1 MAGFVDEAQLH
12 VKAGNGGAGAVSFR
26 REAHVSKGGPDG
38 GDGGRGGDIWLVTS
52 TGASSLLAFKD
63 HPHRRAGDGAHGR
76 GKGSRG
82 ADGSDLEVKVPVGT
96 TVRALDGT
104 IVFDLSAT
112 GSRALIARGGRG
124 GKGNAKFL
132 SNRRRAPAF
141 AEQAELGEEH
151 WLNLEL
157 KLLADVA
164 LVGFPNSGKSTLVSA
179 VSAARPKIANYPFT
193 TLEPH
198 LGVVTTG
205 RSGSETDFVIADIPG
220 LIEGAAEGKGLG
232 HQFLRHVERARVLL
246 LLLDLGPE
254 ASPPEVQEEIL
265 LGELGRY
272 RPELLERPRVVV
284 GSKGDIAEPGSYST
298 SSGEIP
304 TGLGMSALVSR
315 LVRIVDEAR
324 RAELPEP
331 VPGFAASAEEIGPEE
346 SEPEE
351 TGSQETG
358 SQETGP
364 GDGMKGAEKNT
375 GSESQKAVARPPSP
389 FVHRP
394 LGESPVEV
402 TRSPDGT
409 YVIGGRSA
417 LRAVA
422 LSDLTNDE
430 ALDLVQVRLRK
441 LGVERALVRAGVRDG
456 DQVQVGDLEFVYHPD
471 DIFTSEPPDS
481 ARTRNRKGKGKQTK
495 GNQPKG
501 NRPRG
506 NRPKGN
512 GQGGSGSGS

>member
-1 MAGFVDEAQLH
+1 MAGFIDEAQLH

-26 REAHVSKGGPDG
+26 REAHVSRGGPDG

-52 TGASSLLAFKD
+52 TGISSLLAFKD
-63 HPHRRAGDGAHGR
+63 HPHRRANDGAHGR

-82 ADGSDLEVKVPVGT
+82 ADGADLEVKVPVGT
-96 TVRALDGT
+96 TVRALDGSN
-104 IVFDLSAT
+104 VADLGAP
-112 GSRALIARGGRG
+112 GDRALIARGGRG

-141 AEQAELGEEH
+141 AEQAEHGEER

-164 LVGFPNSGKSTLVSA
+164 LVGFPNSGKSTFVSA
-179 VSAARPKIANYPFT
+179 VSAAHPKIADYPFT

-198 LGVVTTG
+198 LGVVLTG
-205 RSGSETDFVIADIPG
+205 RSGDETEFVVADIPG

-254 ASPPEVQEEIL
+254 SSAPDVQEEIL

-284 GSKGDIAEPGSYST
+284 GSKGDIAEVGPFAT
-298 SSGEIP
+298 KLGEIP
-304 TGLGMSALVSR
+304 VISAVTGLGMPELVSR
-315 LVRIVDEAR
+315 LSALVTQAR
-324 RAELPEP
+324 KADAAEP
-331 VPGFAASAEEIGPEE
+331 VPGFENGPQSDATQDGPTQTEGKQNGGTQVADDDAD
-346 SEPEE
+346 PAR
-351 TGSQETG
+351 TGG
-358 SQETGP
+358 
-364 GDGMKGAEKNT
+364 
-375 GSESQKAVARPPSP
+375 RPASP

-402 TRSPDGT
+402 TRGPDGT
-409 YVIGGRSA
+409 FVVGGRSA

-422 LSDLTNDE
+422 LSDLTDDE
-430 ALDLVQVRLRK
+430 AMDLVQVRLRK

-456 DQVQVGDLEFVYHPD
+456 DQVQVGDLAFVYHPD
-471 DIFTSEPPDS
+471 DIFTPDVPDS
-481 ARTRNRKGKGKQTK
+481 LARRKRKQTK
-495 GNQPKG
+495 GA
-501 NRPRG
+501 RRG
-506 NRPKGN
+506 GR
-512 GQGGSGSGS
+512 GSKP

>member
-1 MAGFVDEAQLH
+1 MAGFIDEAQLH
-12 VKAGNGGAGAVSFR
+12 VKAGNGGAGTVSFR

-52 TGASSLLAFKD
+52 TGSSSLLAFKD

-82 ADGSDLEVKVPVGT
+82 ADGPDLEVKVPVGT

-104 IVFDLSAT
+104 MVCDLSGL

-164 LVGFPNSGKSTLVSA
+164 LVGFPNCGKSTFVSA
-179 VSAARPKIANYPFT
+179 VSAARPKIADYPFT

-205 RSGSETDFVIADIPG
+205 RSGDETDFVIADIPG

-254 ASPPEVQEEIL
+254 SSDPEIQELIL
-265 LGELGRY
+265 LGELERY

-284 GSKGDIAEPGSYST
+284 GSKGDIAQAGSYST
-298 SSGEIP
+298 ASGEIP
-304 TGLGMSALVSR
+304 VISAVTGLGMPALVSR
-315 LVRIVDEAR
+315 LAQLVARARIAD
-324 RAELPEP
+324 LPEP
-331 VPGFAASAEEIGPEE
+331 VPGFDLTPEDSNRDTSDAEQSDPVPDPALSG
-346 SEPEE
+346 
-351 TGSQETG
+351 G
-358 SQETGP
+358 
-364 GDGMKGAEKNT
+364 
-375 GSESQKAVARPPSP
+375 RPPSP

-402 TRSPDGT
+402 TRGPDGAF
-409 YVIGGRSA
+409 VVGGRSA

-430 ALDLVQVRLRK
+430 AMDLVQVRLRK
-441 LGVERALVRAGVRDG
+441 LGVERALVRAGARDG
-456 DQVQVGDLEFVYHPD
+456 DQVQVGDLSFVYHPD
-471 DIFTSEPPDS
+471 DIFIAEPPDS
-481 ARTRNRKGKGKQTK
+481 TRNRNRKGKQAK
-495 GNQPKG
+495 GT
-501 NRPRG
+501 RRG
-506 NRPKGN
+506 G
-512 GQGGSGSGS
+512 GGSSS

>member
-1 MAGFVDEAQLH
+1 MAGFIDEAQLH

-26 REAHVSKGGPDG
+26 REAHVSRGGPDG

-52 TGASSLLAFKD
+52 TGISSLLAFKD

-82 ADGSDLEVKVPVGT
+82 ADGPDLEVKVPVGT
-96 TVRALDGT
+96 TVKALDGSS
-104 IVFDLSAT
+104 VADLSAP
-112 GSRALIARGGRG
+112 GSRALVARGGRG

-164 LVGFPNSGKSTLVSA
+164 LVGFPNSGKSTFVSA
-179 VSAARPKIANYPFT
+179 VSAARPKIADYPFT

-198 LGVVTTG
+198 LGVVLTG
-205 RSGSETDFVIADIPG
+205 RSGDETEFVVADIPG

-254 ASPPEVQEEIL
+254 ASDPDVQEEIL

-272 RPELLERPRVVV
+272 RPELLERPRVTV
-284 GSKGDIAEPGSYST
+284 GSKGDIADAGSVST
-298 SSGEIP
+298 RDGEIP
-304 TGLGMSALVSR
+304 VISAVTGQGMPALISR
-315 LVRIVDEAR
+315 LGQLVAHAR
-324 RAELPEP
+324 KADAAEP
-331 VPGFAASAEEIGPEE
+331 VPGFEEGP
-346 SEPEE
+346 
-351 TGSQETG
+351 QETG
-358 SQETGP
+358 TRQEST
-364 GDGMKGAEKNT
+364 ESTENT
-375 GSESQKAVARPPSP
+375 ARDDELEAARSGGRPPSP

-402 TRSPDGT
+402 TRGPDGT
-409 YVIGGRSA
+409 FVVGGRSA

-422 LSDLTNDE
+422 LSDLTDDG
-430 ALDLVQVRLRK
+430 ALDLVQFRLRK

-456 DQVQVGDLEFVYHPD
+456 DQVQVGDLAFVYHSD
-471 DIFTSEPPDS
+471 DTFTPEVAGSD
-481 ARTRNRKGKGKQTK
+481 ARRNRKL
-495 GNQPKG
+495 PKG
-501 NRPRG
+501 QRRG
-506 NRPKGN
+506 GR
-512 GQGGSGSGS
+512 SGSKS